1 MPSDAALSSAIWFS
15 RNCPLVLYVPGAQRV
30 RVLPD
35 GMPRRFQ
42 RPRRISDAGEF
53 DGKIMAAGRKGPARE
68 LGVPNEKSPLDRAI
82 QEASHRQR
90 SIGYE
95 TKPRAPV
102 PVFVTRYG
110 PGASGPPSE
119 P

>member
-68 LGVPNEKSPLDRAI
+68 LGVPNEQSPLDRAI
-82 QEASHRQR
+82 QGASHRQR

-95 TKPRAPV
+95 LRPQ
-102 PVFVTRYG
+102 
-110 PGASGPPSE
+110 PPSPISSRE
-119 P
+119 TGPRPPGRL